1 MTRILRISVLV
12 AIVFA
17 LCAVTTLAYAGTS
30 GNGLAFTEH
39 DTKFHVN
46 DIAPPGPSTGDQ
58 YVVRGQLLS
67 DGEQIGAIK
76 VVCTL
81 TGFSGR
87 ALCDVA
93 FRFGPSGPDATRMYL
108 QGLYNPEQPVS
119 TFAVVGGTN
128 QYQGAS
134 GTGFRTP
141 IDGRN
146 ASWEVDLN

>member
-1 MTRILRISVLV
+1 MDLQPIPLPTVNDQKALNDL
-12 AIVFA
+12 VFA
-17 LCAVTTLAYAGTS
+17 INDRLTKVSTDDVGTGATLAGALDVVG
-30 GNGLAFTEH
+30 GLA
-39 DTKFHVN
+39 N
-46 DIAPPGPSTGDQ
+46 DQQLGEGVYFEVSTPQ
-58 YVVRGQLLS
+58 
-67 DGEQIGAIK
+67 A
-76 VVCTL
+76 CTL